1 MSENTFKI
9 RINIQQPPQ
18 QAIEEIYPELTE
30 PEVEYQ
36 HSWDWKKIAVA
47 LSLLLFIV
55 ALIGIMVFSG
65 TENESSSTKQ
75 QNATTPFN
83 QAPTSQENSLT
94 REKSISELVTKDQ
107 STAIQTHALPES
119 DHSTITTQP
128 AVTQSEK
135 AIHSSDAIDTS
146 SIKPTPESKVRK
158 PIIVPRKKPA
168 TPLQSKKPQKTS
180 DFPQVLRAQL
190 SHAIKAREPIDD
202 IDTIQLQRNESK
214 PIYFYLHLK
223 DLEKKKITILWYR
236 NDELDSQLSLHIH
249 NNNWRTNAS
258 KQLDHQ
264 RLGTWRVELVDESGN
279 LLVTRHFTVTQL

>member
-36 HSWDWKKIAVA
+36 HSWDWKKIAIA

-158 PIIVPRKKPA
+158 PIIVPRKKPVA
-168 TPLQSKKPQKTS
+168 PLQSKKPQKTS